1 MNPASRRLPRL
12 LSSAMRNV
20 CSTGA
25 ALTLIFAS
33 LGAITAGAQ
42 QVTFSQQH
50 HSTGVTP
57 VSVAV
62 ADFNGD
68 GLPDVAIALR
78 DQRMVEI
85 RLQQPGGTYNAGQQ
99 FMTCGNPVKVVVG
112 DFNHDGKM
120 DVAALNAKGTT

>member
-1 MNPASRRLPRL
+1 MNSPSCRLPRI
-12 LSSAMRNV
+12 SSLVMRSV

-25 ALTLIFAS
+25 ALTLFLAS
-33 LGAITAGAQ
+33 LSAVSASAQ
-42 QVTFSQQH
+42 QVSFSQRQQ
-50 HSTGVTP
+50 STGVTP

-85 RLQQPGGTYNAGQQ
+85 RLQQPDGTYNAGQQ
-99 FMTCGNPVKVVVG
+99 FMTCGNPVKIVTG
-112 DFNHDGKM
+112 DFFHSG
-120 DVAALNAKGTT
+120 